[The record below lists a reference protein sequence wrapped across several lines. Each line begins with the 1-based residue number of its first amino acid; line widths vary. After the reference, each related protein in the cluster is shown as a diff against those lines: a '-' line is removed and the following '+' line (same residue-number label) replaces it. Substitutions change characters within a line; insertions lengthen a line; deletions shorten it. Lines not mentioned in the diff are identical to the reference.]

1 MDETGVSGPPTC
13 LLGRGQ
19 GAESGLPLGGL
30 PGVVC
35 LQVSGALSPSILSL
49 WMGHRFPENN

>member
-1 MDETGVSGPPTC
+1 MDETGVTGHLC

-19 GAESGLPLGGL
+19 GAGSGLPLGGL

-35 LQVSGALSPSILSL
+35 LRVSGALPPPILSL
-49 WMGHRFPENN
+49 WMGHRFPESN